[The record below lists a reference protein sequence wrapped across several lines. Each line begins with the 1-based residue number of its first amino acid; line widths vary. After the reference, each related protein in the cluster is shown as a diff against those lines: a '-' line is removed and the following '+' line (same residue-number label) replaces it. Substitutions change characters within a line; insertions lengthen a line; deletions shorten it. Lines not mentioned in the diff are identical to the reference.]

1 MIKLNKK
8 NSLAFAIVFAIAGVI
23 CLIFSKT
30 SATIEFLSCV
40 FFGGF
45 FVMIGKY
52 SHFMYF
58 SNLIK
63 LDKNLE
69 ESLKD
74 AEINGEAS
82 EYYGFDEEAKNKIL
96 RKYIKKYKYKYVYFY
111 IFAAAMF
118 VLALFILF

>member
-30 SATIEFLSCV
+30 SETCEFLSCV

-45 FVMIGKY
+45 FIMIAKFSKY
-52 SHFMYF
+52 MYF

-63 LDKNLE
+63 LDKKCGE
-69 ESLKD
+69 MLKD
-74 AEINGEAS
+74 IEINKENS
-82 EYYGFDEEAKNKIL
+82 EYYGFSLDATTNIAKENT
-96 RKYIKKYKYKYVYFY
+96 
-111 IFAAAMF
+111 
-118 VLALFILF
+118 